1 MTSRETIKEIR
12 EKLTNESY
20 SAADWQAYQ
29 EDDRKGVQALVL
41 KEQKKHA
48 ERQKNLEH
56 FQEMLKWEQ
65 HLWEQGHT
73 YISGIDEAG
82 RGPLAG
88 PVVAAAVVIDDSFY
102 LEGLDDSKKLSESV
116 RERFFATIKEKAV
129 DFGIGIVDAKTIDQ
143 INIYQA
149 SKLAMKKAVLELKH
163 QPQFLLIDAV
173 KLPELPIQQESI
185 VKGDQK
191 SVSIAAA
198 SVLAKVTRDRRMKEI
213 GRQYPSYQ
221 FETNMGYG
229 TKVHLEALKQLGP
242 TPYHRQSFSPV
253 KEATQS

>member
-1 MTSRETIKEIR
+1 MTSKETIKEIR

-29 EDDRKGVQALVL
+29 EDNRKGVQALVL

-56 FQEMLKWEQ
+56 FQGMLMWE
-65 HLWEQGHT
+65 HRLWEQGYT
-73 YISGIDEAG
+73 YIAGIDEAG

-88 PVVAAAVVIDDSFY
+88 PVVAAAVIIDDSFY

-116 RERFFATIKEKAV
+116 RERFFDTIKEKAV
-129 DFGIGIVDAKTIDQ
+129 DYGIGIVNAKTIDQ

-198 SVLAKVTRDRRMKEI
+198 SVLAKVTRDRMMKEI
-213 GRQYPSYQ
+213 DRQYPSYQ
-221 FETNMGYG
+221 FGSNMGYG
-229 TKVHLEALKQLGP
+229 TKMHLEALEQFGP
-242 TPYHRQSFSPV
+242 TPYHRKSFSPV